1 MNETNRI
8 FSPEELSQ
16 LQKKFSEIKGDQQG
30 PCRDDGAVGN
40 VAAPARL
47 RRETGDHGFNKPPQ
61 VVSNLQE
68 FTQLL
73 NEKAGV
79 KPATAGEAN

>member
-1 MNETNRI
+1 MNETNRV

-16 LQKKFSEIKGDQQG
+16 LQKKFTELKRDQQR

-68 FTQLL
+68 LTQLL
-73 NEKAGV
+73 NAKAGV